1 MGAVQNDDVIQALA
15 PDGADHRF
23 RERVRPGRSGGGEH
37 LADPHV
43 SDASREGLAV
53 DRVSIPQEVWRAG
66 LVRERLNDLA
76 NGPGRGGVFG
86 HVDVEEFAAVMPQ
99 DDENE
104 EQVGG
109 DRGDKEEVDGDDVSG
124 MRGEKGAPG
133 GRRPRRRPVQVLGD
147 GPLGDRVARAS
158 RARLTAGD
166 RRRPQYVAFL
176 RKNDLAA
183 APGARDAVS
192 IHDESACLARRAL
205 MARGPTM
212 LPPA

>member
-1 MGAVQNDDVIQALA
+1 
-15 PDGADHRF
+15 
-23 RERVRPGRSGGGEH
+23 
-37 LADPHV
+37 V

-124 MRGEKGAPG
+124 MRGEKGAG
-133 GRRPRRRPVQVLGD
+133 QVGAGRGD
-147 GPLGDRVARAS
+147 VRCRYLATVRSA
-158 RARLTAGD
+158 TA
-166 RRRPQYVAFL
+166 
-176 RKNDLAA
+176 
-183 APGARDAVS
+183 
-192 IHDESACLARRAL
+192 
-205 MARGPTM
+205 
-212 LPPA
+212 